1 MRRWHTLKGSGSAW
15 LYVMNRRMDRGRSLG
30 LKMVMRKGGGNLAIY
45 DNFLSLVYVSFVGET
60 YTRFAANGNQP
71 AHIH

>member
-1 MRRWHTLKGSGSAW
+1 
-15 LYVMNRRMDRGRSLG
+15 
-30 LKMVMRKGGGNLAIY
+30 MVMRKRGGNLAIY
-45 DNFLSLVYVSFVGET
+45 DNFLSLVYVSFVDEN